1 MMLDLLE
8 RMWYNNVITTKGANH
23 HGIHADAQKSLCG
36 TD

>member
-8 RMWYNNVITTKGANH
+8 RMWYNSVITTKGANH